1 MSNSLKI
8 VPTNDSS
15 KVTLKD
21 TANHHGLHDT
31 LKYGPKSLASQHN
44 NQLPIQSRLENWEQ
58 TQDDLKLNLYRNIYG
73 LHAPVRMM
81 MERKIVAQNPHF
93 PAVQQSNVHLDILMG
108 RDTTLDVG
116 DFFGDDLGPQFT
128 DIHGDMERARNIR

>member
-44 NQLPIQSRLENWEQ
+44 NQLPIQSRLENTVVTEARTRGQWEQ

-81 MERKIVAQNPHF
+81 MERKIVAQ
-93 PAVQQSNVHLDILMG
+93 ASA
-108 RDTTLDVG
+108 
-116 DFFGDDLGPQFT
+116 GPT
-128 DIHGDMERARNIR
+128 ASYVD